1 MLMKVYKIV
10 MKNLNCEVEKM
21 SDEMIIDYYKKGYS
35 IEQIAHFFPS
45 VVFARKR
52 TKLAN
57 DK

>member
-1 MLMKVYKIV
+1 MT
-10 MKNLNCEVEKM
+10 
-21 SDEMIIDYYKKGYS
+21 DEMIIDYYKKGYS

-45 VVFARKR
+45 VVFERKR

>member
-1 MLMKVYKIV
+1 
-10 MKNLNCEVEKM
+10 M

-45 VVFARKR
+45 VIFERKR
-52 TKLAN
+52 ANLAN